1 MDYSSGNIRQ
11 QYKGKIESLRIEYK
25 KLIKEIDK
33 ISDQLNL
40 LLLSSNTEIP
50 SDQKYNYLNEKL
62 INNTN
67 KLVSTSKTAN
77 EIEERDKLTVQE
89 LRRQGDV
96 LVNVR
101 GKIDT
106 VEENL
111 TLIQQ
116 INDIMKYSDLFYKF
130 KLILI
135 AIGLFIAIIFIMV
148 HLEIK
153 TQENLNTLLD
163 NLNNV
168 YY

>member
-89 LRRQGDV
+89 LRRQGDI

-130 KLILI
+130 KLVLI
-135 AIGLFIAIIFIMV
+135 AIGLFIAIIFVLYLKM
-148 HLEIK
+148 K
-153 TQENLNTLLD
+153 
-163 NLNNV
+163 
-168 YY
+168 

>member
-130 KLILI
+130 KLVLI
-135 AIGLFIAIIFIMV
+135 AIGLFIAIIFVLYLKM
-148 HLEIK
+148 K
-153 TQENLNTLLD
+153 
-163 NLNNV
+163 
-168 YY
+168 

>member
-135 AIGLFIAIIFIMV
+135 AIGLFIAIIFVLYLKM
-148 HLEIK
+148 K
-153 TQENLNTLLD
+153 
-163 NLNNV
+163 
-168 YY
+168 

>member
-1 MDYSSGNIRQ
+1 MVYSSGNIRQ

-135 AIGLFIAIIFIMV
+135 AIGLFIAIIFVLYLKM
-148 HLEIK
+148 K
-153 TQENLNTLLD
+153 
-163 NLNNV
+163 
-168 YY
+168 

>member
-40 LLLSSNTEIP
+40 LLFSSNTEIP

-111 TLIQQ
+111 TIIQQ

-130 KLILI
+130 KLVLI
-135 AIGLFIAIIFIMV
+135 AIGLFIAIIFV
-148 HLEIK
+148 LK
-153 TQENLNTLLD
+153 
-163 NLNNV
+163 
-168 YY
+168 

>member
-111 TLIQQ
+111 TIIQQ

-135 AIGLFIAIIFIMV
+135 AIGLFIAIIFVLYLKM
-148 HLEIK
+148 K
-153 TQENLNTLLD
+153 
-163 NLNNV
+163 
-168 YY
+168 

>member
-111 TLIQQ
+111 TIIQQ

-130 KLILI
+130 KLVLI
-135 AIGLFIAIIFIMV
+135 AIGLFIAIIFVLYLKM
-148 HLEIK
+148 K
-153 TQENLNTLLD
+153 
-163 NLNNV
+163 
-168 YY
+168 